1 MTLPQ
6 TDAIRRRQW
15 PADYYSSATPP
26 PVLPSWATFGCGAAS
41 IAILLL
47 VFAGGAWLSRGG
59 FTDFMDMALGMSVA
73 EMRGMYAEDVA
84 PEQRKSLDEAV
95 ESMRE
100 ALRDGKVTVA
110 ALQPFMQEMQKSVGD
125 RKVTPAEAKALEDT
139 ARRINSLRRR

>member
-41 IAILLL
+41 IVILLL

-59 FTDFMDMALGMSVA
+59 FTDFMDMAMGMSVA
-73 EMRGMYAEDVA
+73 EMKGMYAADVR

-95 ESMRE
+95 EAMRE
-100 ALRDGKVTVA
+100 SLRDGKVSVA
-110 ALQPFMQEMQKSVGD
+110 ALQPFMQEMQKSVRD
-125 RKVTPAEAKALEDT
+125 KKVTAAEAKSLEDT
-139 ARRINSLRRR
+139 ARRITTLHRR